1 MKLFASVVGFLLFLC
16 GNAQNQGFIPPEDY
30 FVIEGDTVIN
40 SSIELKEV
48 ILFQP
53 LRFSNYDEAKRY
65 VILRERTHKV
75 YPYAK
80 MAADRL
86 NVLSERLNKIKSKIN
101 KMKMSKSTSMICA
114 LITTFIWGT
123 AFIAQDTG
131 MDNIGPLTFNFSR
144 FFVGFITILPIALF
158 FERKKILVEI
168 SSNSKVFYKYLLFM
182 GISLFLGTYL
192 QQASLQY
199 TNIANAAFFTVFYVP
214 IVPILLFFIYS
225 KKVHWS
231 IWPAIGLCILG
242 VYLLSDFS
250 NSEIM
255 LGDGLVILCSVFWA
269 LHIIFAGKFM
279 EEFDIPMF
287 YAALQA
293 LFVATLSLIFSFIFE
308 EINISKILME
318 SSSILY
324 AGALSGGIAFTLQM
338 YAQKNIE
345 EAPAAIIYSL
355 EGVFAAVAGWIILN
369 QFLSTNNMIGCLLIL
384 IAVISSQISPSSKN

>member
-1 MKLFASVVGFLLFLC
+1 MV
-16 GNAQNQGFIPPEDY
+16 
-30 FVIEGDTVIN
+30 
-40 SSIELKEV
+40 
-48 ILFQP
+48 
-53 LRFSNYDEAKRY
+53 
-65 VILRERTHKV
+65 
-75 YPYAK
+75 
-80 MAADRL
+80 
-86 NVLSERLNKIKSKIN
+86 
-101 KMKMSKSTSMICA
+101 CA
-114 LITTFIWGT
+114 LVTTFIWGT
-123 AFIAQDTG
+123 AFIAKDTG
-131 MDNIGPLTFNFSR
+131 MDNIGPLTFNSAR
-144 FFVGFITILPIALF
+144 FIISFFTILPLALL
-158 FERKKILVEI
+158 FERKKIKLEI
-168 SSNSKVFYKYLLFM
+168 LSKSKLFTKYLVFM
-182 GISLFLGTYL
+182 GVSLFLGTFL
-192 QQASLQY
+192 QQAALQY

-231 IWPAIGLCILG
+231 IWPAIGLCVVG

-293 LFVATLSLIFSFIFE
+293 LFVATLSLIFSYIFE

-318 SSSILY
+318 ISSILY

>member
-1 MKLFASVVGFLLFLC
+1 MTKS
-16 GNAQNQGFIPPEDY
+16 
-30 FVIEGDTVIN
+30 
-40 SSIELKEV
+40 
-48 ILFQP
+48 
-53 LRFSNYDEAKRY
+53 
-65 VILRERTHKV
+65 
-75 YPYAK
+75 
-80 MAADRL
+80 
-86 NVLSERLNKIKSKIN
+86 LS
-101 KMKMSKSTSMICA
+101 MVCA
-114 LITTFIWGT
+114 LVTTFIWGT

-131 MDNIGPLTFNFSR
+131 MDNIGPLTFNAAR
-144 FFVGFITILPIALF
+144 FVIGFLTILPLALF
-158 FERKKILVEI
+158 FERKKIKLEI
-168 SSNSKVFYKYLLFM
+168 LSKSKLFMKYLVFM
-182 GISLFLGTYL
+182 GVSLFLGTFL
-192 QQASLQY
+192 QQTALQY

-231 IWPAIGLCILG
+231 IWPAIGLCVFG

-293 LFVATLSLIFSFIFE
+293 LFVALLSIIFSYIFE

-338 YAQKNIE
+338 FAQKNIE

-355 EGVFAAVAGWIILN
+355 EGVFAAIAGWVILN

-384 IAVISSQISPSSKN
+384 IAVISSQISPSTKN

>member
-1 MKLFASVVGFLLFLC
+1 MTKS
-16 GNAQNQGFIPPEDY
+16 
-30 FVIEGDTVIN
+30 
-40 SSIELKEV
+40 
-48 ILFQP
+48 
-53 LRFSNYDEAKRY
+53 
-65 VILRERTHKV
+65 
-75 YPYAK
+75 
-80 MAADRL
+80 
-86 NVLSERLNKIKSKIN
+86 LS
-101 KMKMSKSTSMICA
+101 MVCA
-114 LITTFIWGT
+114 LVTTFIWGT

-131 MDNIGPLTFNFSR
+131 MDNIGPLTFNAAR
-144 FFVGFITILPIALF
+144 FVIGFLTILPLALL
-158 FERKKILVEI
+158 FERKKIKLEI
-168 SSNSKVFYKYLLFM
+168 LSKSKLFMKYLVFM
-182 GISLFLGTYL
+182 GVSLFLGTFL
-192 QQASLQY
+192 QQTALQY

-231 IWPAIGLCILG
+231 IWPAIGLCVFG

-293 LFVATLSLIFSFIFE
+293 LFVALLSIIFSYIFE

-338 YAQKNIE
+338 FAQKNIE

-355 EGVFAAVAGWIILN
+355 EGVFAAIAGWVILN
-369 QFLSTNNMIGCLLIL
+369 QFLSINNMIGCLLIL
-384 IAVISSQISPSSKN
+384 IAVISSQISPSTKS